1 MEVVETVMVET
12 MVEFTRG
19 KSRTKTAA
27 DELAAAIETAQSTTA
42 QMASSHRK
50 TATGST
56 APHMASSHRK
66 TAATSTAATDKR
78 NGTVMG
84 SAESI
89 LKVRRNSRL
98 SWPQHQWG

>member
-1 MEVVETVMVET
+1 MEVVETVVVET
-12 MVEFTRG
+12 MVEFMRG
-19 KSRTKTAA
+19 KSRSKTTA
-27 DELAAAIETAQSTTA
+27 DKLVATA